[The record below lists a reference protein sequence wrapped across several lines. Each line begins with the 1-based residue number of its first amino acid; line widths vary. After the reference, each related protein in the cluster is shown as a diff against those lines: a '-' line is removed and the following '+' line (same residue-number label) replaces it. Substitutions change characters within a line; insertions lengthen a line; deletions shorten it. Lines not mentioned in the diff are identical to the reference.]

1 MDGCFRFRFCGRLMV
16 SFSMQ
21 AISFISLTSRKA
33 SHKGR
38 RDPIKGK
45 GGMGR
50 DDLPASYKCTGKS
63 WVSAGRAA

>member
-1 MDGCFRFRFCGRLMV
+1 MGSGGGRKEDAEDDLQV
-16 SFSMQ
+16 SAWSSWVVLVT
-21 AISFISLTSRKA
+21 AT
-33 SHKGR
+33 
-38 RDPIKGK
+38 GK